1 MSKKKNLTVLF
12 VSDDENLNPIFYED
26 DELDPDIKFEVINHF
41 DIVLDFIQLFK
52 VDAVIL
58 TNLGLLP
65 GEMPRVVK
73 SIRADFPELP
83 IIVLCSIDKPE
94 FISRLAECGADTFF
108 KIPFDLDLLFGRIK
122 ELVGLSK

>member
-1 MSKKKNLTVLF
+1 MSKTKKLTVLF

-41 DIVLDFIQLFK
+41 DIVLDFLQLFK

-65 GEMPRVVK
+65 GEMPRVIQG
-73 SIRADFPELP
+73 IRSGYPELP
-83 IIVLCSIDKPE
+83 IIILCSIDKPE
-94 FISRLAECGADTFF
+94 FISRLAECGAETFF
-108 KIPFDLDLLFGRIK
+108 KIPFDLDLLFKRIK
-122 ELVGLSK
+122 ELVA